1 MAEEE
6 IELDIV
12 GKPVTV
18 PRDTVRALAAAAAA
32 RAGLSSRHRELSL
45 ALGRAFDSGR
55 VSLGRDEERA
65 LRAVLEERGLTL
77 PEQHGAGRGADT
89 GG

>member
-12 GKPVTV
+12 GKPVRV

-45 ALGRAFDSGR
+45 ALGRALDSGR

-77 PEQHGAGRGADT
+77 PEQHGAGRGADA